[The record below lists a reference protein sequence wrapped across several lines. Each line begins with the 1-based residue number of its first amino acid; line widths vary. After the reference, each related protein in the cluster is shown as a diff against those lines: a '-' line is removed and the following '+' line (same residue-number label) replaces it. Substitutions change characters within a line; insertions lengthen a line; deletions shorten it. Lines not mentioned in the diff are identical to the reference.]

1 MMYVGLFIIKVIDN
15 ILGTIKSIATYKEQK
30 ILSSIL
36 VVISQLI
43 FYLVVSQVISDNS
56 LLAILIVSIS
66 SGIGNY
72 IAFVLND
79 KFKKDVKWT
88 MILTSSDIED
98 VKKFCAYLTEHN
110 IKHISNS
117 GYDREM
123 ENTIHIIAFSKTK
136 DESRLIEKYLRT
148 TDSKYL
154 KEII

>member
-36 VVISQLI
+36 VIISQLI

-56 LLAILIVSIS
+56 LLAILIVAVS
-66 SGIGNY
+66 SGLGNY

-88 MILTSSDIED
+88 MIITSDDVDD

-110 IKHISNS
+110 IKHISND
-117 GYDREM
+117 GYDRTM
-123 ENTIHIIAFSKTK
+123 ERTIHIIAFSKTK
-136 DESRLIEKYLRT
+136 DESRLIEKYLET